1 MPSLTSFHV
10 PVIYVRTLFKT
21 HQNFEGGCEDITY
34 FFCFRPGLISVH
46 QFFFSSSLY
55 LWTASKIYVSFYSSL
70 VAWWVWS
77 HVKPTSYWPKLW
89 CMLGS
94 KELQKAV
101 PILQVAELTAF
112 MANNRG
118 LSYCKV
124 VEVIAETTAPLTP
137 MDELLAKIPSQRVEP
152 KVCSVHSLLKNKVKT
167 QFFCWD
173 CNKNNLNVAS
183 IVQPYLPML

>member
-1 MPSLTSFHV
+1 
-10 PVIYVRTLFKT
+10 
-21 HQNFEGGCEDITY
+21 
-34 FFCFRPGLISVH
+34 
-46 QFFFSSSLY
+46 
-55 LWTASKIYVSFYSSL
+55 
-70 VAWWVWS
+70 
-77 HVKPTSYWPKLW
+77 
-89 CMLGS
+89 MLGS

-167 QFFCWD
+167 HFFCWD